1 MKDKKV
7 TSEQRQVACK
17 DVIVGDAIRL
27 STVQSGSA
35 CGRLANVVGVTVLGV
50 NVKIDTDL
58 GMSEFLPVNRSI
70 TVWR

>member
-1 MKDKKV
+1 M
-7 TSEQRQVACK
+7 TSEELQVASK

-27 STVQSGSA
+27 ATVHSGSA
-35 CGRLANVVGVTVLGV
+35 CGRLANVVGVTVIGV

-58 GMSEFLPVNRSI
+58 GVTEFLPVNRSI